1 MQGTRRREL
10 ATMVILGAMGLFLAA
25 IALLSLR
32 REVIVGAAVLLALPA
47 ALYVAWVVR
56 FAVRWPRHE

>member
-1 MQGTRRREL
+1 ML
-10 ATMVILGAMGLFLAA
+10 ILGAMGLFLAC

-32 REVIVGAAVLLALPA
+32 REVITGAAVLLALPA

-56 FAVRWPRHE
+56 FAVRWPRND